1 MMTINNRQLTIDKYL
16 IGCLLRILGID
27 PGLRRT
33 GYGLVD
39 VAAQSSIKLI
49 EVGTIEPSEKDLF
62 ENRIHKI
69 HLNLEKIISE
79 HSPDVMVLEKLY
91 AHHKHPTTASLLG
104 HVRGVICLLCAQ
116 KRISL
121 IEHSVKRIRKSLV
134 GNGNATK
141 EQTRSLVANLLKI
154 KAEQLTLDASDALA
168 LALGHAHMIR
178 MKVL

>member
-1 MMTINNRQLTIDKYL
+1 MK
-16 IGCLLRILGID
+16 ILGVD

-33 GYGLVD
+33 GYGLVA
-39 VAAQSSIKLI
+39 VTAQSPIKLV
-49 EVGTIEPSEKDLF
+49 EAGTIEPDEKDLF

-69 HLNLEKIISE
+69 HLNLDKIISA
-79 HSPDVMVLEKLY
+79 HNPDVMVLEKLY
-91 AHHKHPTTASLLG
+91 AHHKHPTTATVLG

-116 KRISL
+116 RKIKL

-141 EQTRSLVANLLKI
+141 EQTRALIANLFKI
-154 KAEQLTLDASDALA
+154 NAAQLTLDASDALA

-178 MKVL
+178 IKIL